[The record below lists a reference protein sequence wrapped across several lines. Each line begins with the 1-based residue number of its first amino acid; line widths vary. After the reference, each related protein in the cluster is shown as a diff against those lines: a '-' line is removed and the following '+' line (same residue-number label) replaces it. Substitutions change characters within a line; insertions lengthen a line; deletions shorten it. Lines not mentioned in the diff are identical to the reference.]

1 MASIEEFMAQHH
13 KACDARFAE
22 AEAAAGGGDWTVA
35 GRLFKAFEKEMA
47 HHFEME
53 EAVLFPAFEERTGMD
68 GGPTYMMREEH
79 EQMRQILA
87 AMTAAAEAQD
97 ADEYLGQA
105 ETLNILMQQHNLKE
119 EQVLYRMMD
128 QQFGGEADMLL
139 ARFDE
144 VGAA

>member
-13 KACDARFAE
+13 KACDARFAA
-22 AEAAAGGGDWTVA
+22 AEAAAGDGDWAAVQREF
-35 GRLFKAFEKEMA
+35 GVFQREMA

-53 EAVLFPAFEERTGMD
+53 ESVLFPAFEERTGMD
-68 GGPTYMMREEH
+68 GGPTYVMREEH

-87 AMTAAAEAQD
+87 AMKDAAGGRD

-105 ETLNILMQQHNLKE
+105 ETLNILMQQHNIKE

-128 QQFGGEADMLL
+128 QHLGGEADMLL